1 MKKKYYI
8 LTAIVSYFAFL
19 IVTIPAKPVIALFD
33 DDVILITGVSGTLW
47 NGKAHIINID
57 KTAILNNTKWS
68 FSGWKI
74 FTGKIA
80 IDINTQYFDRGITAE
95 LGSSFLGRFF
105 INDLNAEITADNV
118 ARLANIPIAQ
128 LSGLISVDIEHAQW
142 KQGELPLATG
152 VINWKD
158 ATVSVTESASL
169 GDVSITLSESE
180 EQLLIAEI
188 KNQGGDIKIGGSA
201 ELVPEENYAVNITLS
216 PTATASNN
224 IKQSLGLFSKKQNNG
239 TYLINNTGS
248 LNQIGLL

>member
-8 LTAIVSYFAFL
+8 LTAIVSYFIFL
-19 IVTIPAKPVIALFD
+19 IATIPARPVIDLFGD
-33 DDVILITGVSGTLW
+33 DTILITGISGTLW
-47 NGKAHIINID
+47 NGKAQVINID
-57 KTAILNNTKWS
+57 NIAQLNNTKWS
-68 FSGWKI
+68 LSGWKI

-80 IDINTQYFDRGITAE
+80 ADLDTQYSDKNITAE
-95 LGSSFLGRFF
+95 LGTSFLGRFF
-105 INDLNAEITADNV
+105 INNLDAEITADDV
-118 ARLANIPIAQ
+118 AKLANIPIAQ
-128 LSGLISVDIEHAQW
+128 LSGLISIDIEHAQW

-158 ATVSVTESASL
+158 AIVTVAESASL
-169 GDVSITLSESE
+169 GTVSITLSESE
-180 EQLLIAEI
+180 EQLLIADI
-188 KNQGGDIKIGGSA
+188 KNQGGDIKISGNA
-201 ELVPEENYAVNITLS
+201 KLVPEEDYAVNITLS